1 MVSKK
6 EKLPLKVALIYSVG
20 QFGWS
25 ILVNIVSLQLVYF
38 YIPPVGSGIKLHIT
52 QAIFLV
58 VLNTLSILAASGRI
72 FDAVTDP
79 VIANL
84 SDRWR
89 GKRGRRTP
97 FLLFGAAPAAIFCT
111 LMFLPV
117 VNGISGWNIAW
128 LFFMQ
133 LLFYFFITVYVTPY
147 FALIPELGH
156 TSNERLNLSTWISIT
171 YGLGLITA
179 AMVPSIADLIN
190 RDDRVRSIQIA
201 IAIVSFIAFIAMI
214 IPGVFID
221 EKKYADGQPSNVPL
235 IKAFK
240 RTFSNINFRYYA
252 IADLIYFI
260 GLTIILT
267 GLLYYV
273 TVLLGLSERLVGSL
287 LLIMI
292 AVSFIFYPLVNI
304 LAKKVGK
311 KILIIISI
319 LFMGLIFFG
328 LFFLGKYPI
337 PTIIQAYLVVIF
349 YSIPLS
355 FLGILPNAVLADI
368 AEHDSLKSGIRQEG
382 MFFAARTLMHKFG
395 QTIGVLLFA
404 ALTTLGKDPGND
416 FGIRVSGIV
425 GFILCMFAGFY
436 FLKYNEKKIMYETE
450 QMLKDK
456 V

>member
-1 MVSKK
+1 MVSRK
-6 EKLPLKVALIYSVG
+6 EKLPLKIALIYSVG

-25 ILVNIVSLQLVYF
+25 ILVNVVSLQLVYF
-38 YIPPVGSGIKLHIT
+38 YIPPFGSGIKLHIT

-79 VIANL
+79 IIANL

-111 LMFLPV
+111 LMFVPV
-117 VNGISGWNIAW
+117 VDGVSGWNIAW

-133 LLFYFFITVYVTPY
+133 LLFYFFITIYVTPY

-179 AMVPSIADLIN
+179 AMVPSIADIIN
-190 RDDRVRSIQIA
+190 RDDRVRSLQIA
-201 IAIVSFIAFIAMI
+201 IAIVSLVACIAMLV
-214 IPGVFID
+214 PGLFID
-221 EKKYADGQPSNVPL
+221 EKRYAEGEPSNVPL

-240 RTFSNINFRYYA
+240 RTFLNRYFRYYA
-252 IADLIYFI
+252 ITDLVYFI
-260 GLTIILT
+260 GLTIIMT

-273 TVLLGLSERLVGSL
+273 TVLLGLSERIVGSL

-292 AVSFIFYPLVNI
+292 VVSFLFYPLVNF

-311 KILIIISI
+311 KILIIISV
-319 LFMGLIFFG
+319 LFMGFIFFG

-337 PTIIQAYLVVIF
+337 SKTVQAYLVVIL

-355 FLGILPNAVLADI
+355 FLGILPNAILADI
-368 AEHDSLKSGIRQEG
+368 AEHDALKSGIRQEG
-382 MFFAARTLMHKFG
+382 MFFASRTLMHKFG

-404 ALTTLGKDPGND
+404 ILTTFGKDPGD
-416 FGIRVSGIV
+416 DLGIRVSGIV
-425 GFILCMFAGFY
+425 GFVLCMFAGLY
-436 FLKYNEKKIMYETE
+436 FLKYNEKKILYETE
-450 QMLKDK
+450 KLLGG
-456 V
+456 